1 MANKLKQTKS
11 EEKQTA
17 AETWRKPLQVPP
29 RANAMRS
36 FYRGTEEEETAGSA
50 SKIVPE
56 KQPKAAVTK
65 IEKPDKVE
73 TVTAPQPSPKKQS
86 REAVTAKPQYEQS
99 PPNEK
104 SAAASDSS
112 AATTATTAKTIDAA
126 NELTK
131 RELSENLGIEIE
143 DLFDVH
149 ELLRGKSFD
158 IYQTLMKSKDEARRC
173 KITQPELM
181 KRTGIKN
188 RRTFYKHEEWLIK
201 LKLLEKR
208 HLPGDHKGVVYRV
221 SEISDVLPLSN
232 ELLTKFKRRLE
243 NVE

>member
-1 MANKLKQTKS
+1 MAVKSKQANS
-11 EEKQTA
+11 EEKQT
-17 AETWRKPLQVPP
+17 AETWRKPLKVPP
-29 RANAMRS
+29 RANAMSS
-36 FYRGTEEEETAGSA
+36 FYRGAEQQENETAESA
-50 SKIVPE
+50 DKIVRENQPE
-56 KQPKAAVTK
+56 AANAK
-65 IEKPDKVE
+65 NEKPNKFE
-73 TVTAPQPSPKKQS
+73 TEFNLQPTPKKQGS
-86 REAVTAKPQYEQS
+86 KTKLRNEQS
-99 PPNEK
+99 PPDEK
-104 SAAASDSS
+104 SKDAFNSSTTAAAK
-112 AATTATTAKTIDAA
+112 ATNEA

-131 RELSENLGIEIE
+131 QELFEKLGIEIE
-143 DLFDVH
+143 DLFDIH

-158 IYQTLMKSKDEARRC
+158 IYQALMQSADETGRC

-221 SEISDVLPLSN
+221 SEISSVLPLSN
-232 ELLTKFKRRLE
+232 ELLAKFKRGLE